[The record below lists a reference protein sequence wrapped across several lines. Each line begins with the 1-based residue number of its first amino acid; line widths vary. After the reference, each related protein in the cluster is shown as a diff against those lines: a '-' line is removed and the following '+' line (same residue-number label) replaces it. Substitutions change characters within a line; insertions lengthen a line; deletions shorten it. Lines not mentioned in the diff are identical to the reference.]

1 MDNNKQ
7 QLSFEQILNATV
19 HMLRETWKAG
29 LCAFLQMDDLGK
41 LRLRSVD
48 GTTDKPD
55 MVSVDA
61 RSGAFGK
68 CCVENRVVEVTDPQ
82 GLDSLTKPLKI
93 SIKSGEKYVV
103 VPVSGES
110 RVIGVLVMGP
120 FPASTEILKREP
132 ELRSAGALCA
142 VLSAHWRLYEWMDSI
157 VPQLNHSLR
166 TPLTAVQGSIGMVL
180 GGVFGHVGNDVKEM
194 LEMAQKGCE
203 RTVRA
208 IEDYLNTQNPSGK

>member
-1 MDNNKQ
+1 MDNKQ

-41 LRLRSVD
+41 LRLRSAD
-48 GTTDKPD
+48 GTNEKPD
-55 MVSVDA
+55 QVSVDA
-61 RSGAFGK
+61 KTGAFAR
-68 CCVENRVVEVTDPQ
+68 CCADNQIVEVTDSQ
-82 GLDSLTKPLKI
+82 GLGTLTQSLRI
-93 SIKSGEKYVV
+93 SIKPGEKYVV

-120 FPASTEILKREP
+120 FPAGTELLKREP

-180 GGVFGHVGNDVKEM
+180 GGVFGQVGNDVKEM

-208 IEDYLNTQNPSGK
+208 IEDYLNTQNPSKK